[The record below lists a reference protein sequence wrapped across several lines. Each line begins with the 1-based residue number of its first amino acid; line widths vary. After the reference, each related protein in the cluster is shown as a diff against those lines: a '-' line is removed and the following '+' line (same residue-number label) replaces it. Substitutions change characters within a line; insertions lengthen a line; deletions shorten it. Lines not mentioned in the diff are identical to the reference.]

1 GKTELGQIQGSPD
14 SRPEISPVSGEGAG
28 KIEVGAACRFLT
40 IFDERSSMEAEDEII
55 GKAQDEVNR
64 KLQRQRTYTAGT
76 STPIEILGSDSEGET
91 ETPADIYLPV
101 QAQLNPQVHE
111 PGSNTGIKDI
121 AADDTSME
129 NWIKGLVRA
138 TGKKT
143 TQADQIQNLEEAR
156 GLKELARKRFREHTP
171 PHPFFTINKKKKKR
185 SPQNTTDW
193 QTQQNTVH
201 AHKNHNEQINNDLDI
216 TRVSITINKLIEELN
231 KNIEK
236 NTKKEIKEIST
247 KLNRQAEEMKKIMA
261 QIDTLYQTQVTK
273 DKQIKAMES
282 ENKQLRDEIKKLKTE
297 RHDEASRHMA
307 DIQHRSISTQ
317 TTDNPPN
324 PNQYTITQTNQIDT
338 YIKVQR
344 ACRQGM
350 GRRKF

>member
-1 GKTELGQIQGSPD
+1 MSGQNKDFPRTGLAEGQESRTLSPQDKGCPIGYGGGNKAITSVTTHTSVTPDTVEEDRHSGKPNASVSLRKLISPFEETDVEDTLQTGNINNPGAGKTELGQIQGSPD

-171 PHPFFTINKKKKKR
+171 PHPFFTINKKKKR
-185 SPQNTTDW
+185 E
-193 QTQQNTVH
+193 
-201 AHKNHNEQINNDLDI
+201 AHKIQLTGKHNKIQYMH
-216 TRVSITINKLIEELN
+216 
-231 KNIEK
+231 
-236 NTKKEIKEIST
+236 TK
-247 KLNRQAEEMKKIMA
+247 
-261 QIDTLYQTQVTK
+261 
-273 DKQIKAMES
+273 
-282 ENKQLRDEIKKLKTE
+282 
-297 RHDEASRHMA
+297 
-307 DIQHRSISTQ
+307 
-317 TTDNPPN
+317 TT
-324 PNQYTITQTNQIDT
+324 TS
-338 YIKVQR
+338 K
-344 ACRQGM
+344 
-350 GRRKF
+350 